1 MRAPRHYYNEMHPP
15 AAEWLRNLMRAG
27 LIEDGYVDER
37 SIVEVAPV
45 DLAGFDQCH
54 FFAGIGGWPL
64 ALRLAGI
71 SPYSHLW
78 TGSCPCQPF
87 SQAGKG
93 DGFDDE
99 RHLWPSWYWLASQCK
114 PPIILGEQVASP
126 DVDPWVDLVQADME
140 GMDYAFG
147 CVAFPAASIGAPHI
161 RDRLY
166 WLGYRDNARLERLGG
181 GHRTAQGHRQEPVRP
196 ASSASSPVWLAN
208 EHGDRHPQTREGLAK
223 AERHGVAGNSG
234 DVSGLWVRDPLEGFW
249 RGADWLLGRDAKWRP
264 VEPGTFP
271 LVDGLPDRVEPL
283 RAYGNAIVPQQGA
296 AFVEA
301 VAEILA

>member
-1 MRAPRHYYNEMHPP
+1 
-15 AAEWLRNLMRAG
+15 MRAG

-37 SIVEVAPV
+37 SITEVTPA

-64 ALRLAGI
+64 ALRIAGV
-71 SPYSHLW
+71 SPYADLW

-87 SQAGKG
+87 SDAGKG
-93 DGFDDE
+93 QGFDDE
-99 RHLWPSWYWLASQCK
+99 RHLWPAWQWLASQCV
-114 PPIILGEQVASP
+114 PAVILGEQVASA
-126 DVDPWVDLVQADME
+126 DADPWVDLVHADLE
-140 GMDYAFG
+140 GMGYAFG

-166 WLGYRDNARLERLGG
+166 WVGHRDGARLERLRSGYSAEE
-181 GHRTAQGHRQEPVRP
+181 GHGEKPLRSTAAASGSVRV
-196 ASSASSPVWLAN
+196 AD
-208 EHGDRHPQTREGLAK
+208 EHGDRRTQTREGISAT
-223 AERHGVAGNSG
+223 ERHGAAGDGG
-234 DVSGLWVRDPLEGFW
+234 DVSGLWIRDPLKGFW

-271 LVDGLPDRVEPL
+271 LADGIPERVELL
-283 RAYGNAIVPQQGA
+283 RAYGNAIVPQQA
-296 AFVEA
+296 AVFIEA